1 MKMKTVGGIVGT
13 IAVLA
18 VIGNLLP
25 DDEPQA
31 TPTAQVTTA
40 TPTIKATTS
49 APTPT
54 ATTPFEEQDVTE
66 QLKAAAGPD
75 YADFIHEATITA
87 PDQMQVDTTIV
98 DDREDG
104 GDDADTALAICKVA
118 RVVLNADGS
127 DYVVVNEAD
136 GTGFAVAGL
145 KEPGCVEY

>member
-1 MKMKTVGGIVGT
+1 MGKKLIGGIVG
-13 IAVLA
+13 AVVILVAIGA
-18 VIGNLLP
+18 VLP
-25 DDEPQA
+25 DDEPEA
-31 TPTAQVTTA
+31 IAPTTQVATTA
-40 TPTIKATTS
+40 PV
-49 APTPT
+49 PTPT
-54 ATTPFEEQDVTE
+54 ATATFEEQDATE

-75 YADFIHEATITA
+75 YEGYINEATITS
-87 PDQMQVDTTIV
+87 PDHMQVDTTIV

-145 KEPGCVEY
+145 REPGCVEY